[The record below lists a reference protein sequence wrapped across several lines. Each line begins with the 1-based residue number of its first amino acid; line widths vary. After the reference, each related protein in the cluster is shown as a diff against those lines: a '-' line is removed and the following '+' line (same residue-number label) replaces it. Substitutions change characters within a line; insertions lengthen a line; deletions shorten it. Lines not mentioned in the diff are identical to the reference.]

1 MRNNLSIP
9 RRHGRVRVTRHP
21 RSSRIGVVVGA
32 SRAITNPTAIARMT
46 NQIANPKVDAIVGVQ
61 AAAEA
66 VNNTSA
72 EPVIELG
79 NVVSMVQ

>member
-1 MRNNLSIP
+1 MRDNLSIL

-21 RSSRIGVVVGA
+21 RNSRIGAVVGA
-32 SRAITNPTAIARMT
+32 SRAITNPTAITRT
-46 NQIANPKVDAIVGVQ
+46 RNQIANPKVDAIVDVQ

-72 EPVIELG
+72 EFG
-79 NVVSMVQ
+79 NV

>member
-1 MRNNLSIP
+1 
-9 RRHGRVRVTRHP
+9 
-21 RSSRIGVVVGA
+21 
-32 SRAITNPTAIARMT
+32 MT